1 MNQMNQL
8 WGYLIVE
15 ELVRNGVNYFV
26 ISPGSRSTPLT
37 LAVAQHPQAQKT
49 ICIDERGAAFH
60 AVGYARA
67 TGEPAVLICSSG
79 TAAANYLPAVIEAA
93 TDGIPLIILSADRPP
108 ELRQT
113 GANQTIEQ
121 VDLYGSYPV
130 WKFDF
135 PCPTAEI
142 SPNVVLTTID
152 LAVFRSRRSSGG
164 VVQLNCMFREPL
176 APTGAQIELPASL
189 AQWEQSQTPYTSYAR
204 SLTIPAASEIRSLFK
219 TIVRTQKGVLVVGQL
234 KSADESIAVAEL
246 AARLNWVVFAD
257 IQSGLRLSAELPNLV
272 HYVDR
277 LLLTAAAVELEQI
290 ETVIQI
296 GTRVVSKSW
305 LQWLERHPPTNY
317 IVIANDAE
325 RHDPSHLVSLRLE
338 SDILY
343 LCDRLCQ
350 QLPEL
355 APSVWVQKLAEA
367 SDRIWVSVDKFLK
380 TQVELNEIS
389 IVRSIAAIVPSG
401 NGLWVANSMPIRD
414 LDMYGNPPPPAG
426 TPPGRG
432 VNPPPP
438 AGTPPGRGIN
448 RSALPRVV
456 RVGANRGTSGI
467 EGAIAAATGFAIG
480 LQASVTAI
488 VGDLSTLYD
497 LNSLA
502 LLRQSTYPV
511 IVVVINNDGGGIFS
525 FLPIAKSTNL
535 FEPYFGTPHGLDF
548 ANAAAMFG
556 LDYYHPQHQAELIKD
571 YTQALANGR
580 SAIIEVT
587 TDRSKNWQLHQ
598 DLQAYLQELKVES

>member
-1 MNQMNQL
+1 VKSLSRNSILNQINQL
-8 WGYLIVE
+8 WGYLIVA

-37 LAVAQHPQAQKT
+37 LAVAQHPQAQKI

-93 TDGIPLIILSADRPP
+93 TDGIPMIILSADRPP

-130 WKFDF
+130 WKFDL

-142 SPNVVLTTID
+142 SPKVVLTTID

-176 APTGAQIELPASL
+176 APTGEPIELPASL
-189 AQWEQSQTPYTSYAR
+189 AQWERSQAPYTSYAR
-204 SLTIPAASEIRSLFK
+204 SLTIPAAPEIRSLFK
-219 TIVRTQKGVLVVGQL
+219 TIVRTQRGVLVVGQL
-234 KSADESIAVAEL
+234 KSADESLAVAEL
-246 AARLNWVVFAD
+246 AARLNWAVFAD
-257 IQSGLRLSAELPNLV
+257 LQSGLRWGDELPNLV
-272 HYVDR
+272 HYFDR

-296 GTRVVSKSW
+296 GTRIVSKSW
-305 LQWLERHPPTNY
+305 LQWLEQHPPTSY
-317 IVIANDAE
+317 VVIANDAE

-338 SDILY
+338 SDIIY

-355 APSVWVQKLAEA
+355 MPSGWVLNLVKA
-367 SDRIWVSVDKFLK
+367 SDRIGVAVDKFLK

-389 IVRSIAAIVPSG
+389 IVRSIAASVPSG

-414 LDMYGNPPPPAG
+414 LDMYGNPPPPSG
-426 TPPGRG
+426 TPPRRG
-432 VNPPPP
+432 FNQM
-438 AGTPPGRGIN
+438 
-448 RSALPRVV
+448 V

-467 EGAIAAATGFAIG
+467 EGAIAAATGFAVG
-480 LQASVTAI
+480 LQAGVTAI

-502 LLRQSTYPV
+502 LLRHSIDPV
-511 IVVVINNDGGGIFS
+511 IVVIINNDGGGIFS
-525 FLPIAKSTNL
+525 FLPIAKSTDL
-535 FEPYFGTPHGLDF
+535 FDTYFGTPHGLDF
-548 ANAAAMFG
+548 ANAAAMFE
-556 LDYYHPQHQAELIKD
+556 LDYYHPQQQDEFIAN
-571 YTQALANGR
+571 YTQAVANGR

-587 TDRSKNWQLHQ
+587 TDRSENWQLHQ
-598 DLQAYLQELKVES
+598 ELQADIQQQFGSE

>member
-1 MNQMNQL
+1 LNQMNQL
-8 WGYLIVE
+8 WGYLIVA

-37 LAVAQHPQAQKT
+37 LAVAQHPQAQKM

-60 AVGYARA
+60 ALGYARA

-130 WKFDF
+130 WKFDL
-135 PCPTAEI
+135 PCPTDEI
-142 SPNVVLTTID
+142 SPTVVLTTID

-176 APTGAQIELPASL
+176 APTGEPLEFPASL
-189 AQWEQSQTPYTSYAR
+189 AQWHQSQTPYTSYAR
-204 SLTIPAASEIRSLFK
+204 SLAIPAAPEIRSLFK
-219 TIVRTQKGVLVVGQL
+219 TIVRTQRGVLVVGQL
-234 KSADESIAVAEL
+234 KSADESLAVAEL
-246 AARLNWVVFAD
+246 AAQLNWVVFAD
-257 IQSGLRLSAELPNLV
+257 IQSGLRLGDELPNLV
-272 HYVDR
+272 HYFDR

-296 GTRVVSKSW
+296 GTRIVSKSW
-305 LQWLERHPPTNY
+305 LQWLEQHPPTNY
-317 IVIANDAE
+317 VIIANDAE

-338 SDILY
+338 SDIIY

-355 APSVWVQKLAEA
+355 LPSGWVQKLGAA
-367 SDRIWVSVDKFLK
+367 SDRIGVLVDKFLK

-414 LDMYGNPPPPAG
+414 LDMYNPPPPAG

-432 VNPPPP
+432 M
-438 AGTPPGRGIN
+438 N

-467 EGAIAAATGFAIG
+467 EGAIAAATGFAVG
-480 LQASVTAI
+480 LQASVTSI
-488 VGDLSTLYD
+488 IGDLSTLYD

-502 LLRQSTYPV
+502 LLGQNTYPV

-525 FLPIAKSTNL
+525 FLPIAKSTDL
-535 FEPYFGTPHGLDF
+535 FETYFGTPHGLDF

-556 LDYYHPQHQAELIKD
+556 LDYYHPQHQAELIKN
-571 YTQALANGR
+571 YNQALANGR

-587 TDRSKNWQLHQ
+587 TDRAENWQLHQ
-598 DLQAYLQELKVES
+598 DLQAYIQQLRVESG